1 MNLIKKTEEL
11 VISIDG
17 PAGAGKSTIARMV
30 AEKCGLTYV
39 DSGAMYRAVTLL
51 AIKNH
56 LDPKS
61 KKNELVQAV
70 KDSEIVLLP
79 SVSINE
85 EDPQADRFQ
94 RVFLNGEDVTQEIRT
109 REVTELVSEVS
120 AIAEIRLLLVE
131 LQRDMGKAGGV
142 IMDGRDIGTHVFP
155 HADLKIFLIASSRER
170 AIRRQKQLLQLGRTE
185 ELEKIQAEI
194 EKRDH
199 LDSTREVSPLKKA
212 EDAVL
217 IDTDGLS
224 VNEVFEKI
232 VALIE
237 DLVN

>member
-1 MNLIKKTEEL
+1 
-11 VISIDG
+11 
-17 PAGAGKSTIARMV
+17 
-30 AEKCGLTYV
+30 
-39 DSGAMYRAVTLL
+39 
-51 AIKNH
+51 
-56 LDPKS
+56 
-61 KKNELVQAV
+61 
-70 KDSEIVLLP
+70 
-79 SVSINE
+79 
-85 EDPQADRFQ
+85 
-94 RVFLNGEDVTQEIRT
+94 
-109 REVTELVSEVS
+109 
-120 AIAEIRLLLVE
+120 
-131 LQRDMGKAGGV
+131 
-142 IMDGRDIGTHVFP
+142 
-155 HADLKIFLIASSRER
+155 LIASSREW